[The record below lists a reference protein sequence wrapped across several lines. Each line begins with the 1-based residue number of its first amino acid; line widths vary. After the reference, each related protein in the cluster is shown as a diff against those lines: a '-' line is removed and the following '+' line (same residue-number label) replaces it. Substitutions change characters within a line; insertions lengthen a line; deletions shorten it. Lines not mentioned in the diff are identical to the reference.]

1 MLITDMD
8 LLSRRALI
16 AAPFFI
22 KNLIS
27 APANGRVRLAAMG
40 ASNMAWHTL
49 KNIAAHSSVDLVSV
63 AEIDTSRTTEVKD
76 KYPGAKHYQ
85 DWRKMLDAEYRNLDA
100 ICVGTP
106 DHMHAPQAMAAMQ
119 RGLHVYCQKPLTSKV
134 AEARKLKEFASAK
147 NLVTQMGIQV
157 HSSVEY
163 KTAVAMV
170 QSGTIGKIK
179 EVHTWSNKKWG
190 DMDKRPKTKDAIP
203 STLDWNGWLG
213 VARPFP
219 YIKDYCHM
227 VNWRKRLE
235 FGTGTFGDM
244 GCHIY
249 DPVFAALALT
259 SPLTVRA
266 EGPAPNE
273 TNWAINAIVKY
284 VFPGTK
290 FTAGSTVNVTWYDGD
305 ERPPREIQELIGD
318 TKMPDQGSISIG
330 TDGVMLLPH
339 VGKPIF
345 FSQAKVQTVVMPDI
359 QADNHYFQFV
369 DAVLG
374 KGKTSTSFDY
384 SGPLSETVLLG
395 SLATK
400 FPKTTLEWDSAKL
413 NFKNMKPANQHL
425 RRKYRSGW
433 KVQGLA

>member
-190 DMDKRPKTKDAIP
+190 DMDKRPKTKDTVP

-213 VARPFP
+213 VA
-219 YIKDYCHM
+219 
-227 VNWRKRLE
+227 
-235 FGTGTFGDM
+235 
-244 GCHIY
+244 
-249 DPVFAALALT
+249 PVSLHQ
-259 SPLTVRA
+259 R
-266 EGPAPNE
+266 
-273 TNWAINAIVKY
+273 
-284 VFPGTK
+284 
-290 FTAGSTVNVTWYDGD
+290 
-305 ERPPREIQELIGD
+305 
-318 TKMPDQGSISIG
+318 
-330 TDGVMLLPH
+330 LLPH
-339 VGKPIF
+339 GELA
-345 FSQAKVQTVVMPDI
+345 QAAGVWYRHFRGYGLP
-359 QADNHYFQFV
+359 
-369 DAVLG
+369 
-374 KGKTSTSFDY
+374 
-384 SGPLSETVLLG
+384 
-395 SLATK
+395 
-400 FPKTTLEWDSAKL
+400 
-413 NFKNMKPANQHL
+413 HL
-425 RRKYRSGW
+425 RPRICSARSHLTAYRSSRR
-433 KVQGLA
+433 ARPE